1 MFITDGQSPTVNT
14 TKLFEMIDQNQEK
27 LGRTILHLVYSTA
40 TSNNRT
46 KQILTNIAKQH
57 VPNWPVVS
65 CIIFHIYLIIGTKE
79 MDLRN

>member
-14 TKLFEMIDQNQEK
+14 TNLFEMIDQNQEK
-27 LGRTILHLVYSTA
+27 LGRTILHLVYSPA

-65 CIIFHIYLIIGTKE
+65 CLLLILMLKTNFEITA
-79 MDLRN
+79 